1 MLPII
6 LGVAA
11 AIAGISG
18 AGAGIHGGVMMKEA
32 NDTMDA
38 ARCLQRSAIENYN
51 DHAKATTE
59 LMDSIGTRELNIL
72 KSFDRFS
79 DLIEK
84 IQNRPEFKSYSN
96 DGIVIPKYEPEKIR
110 DASVGANALLASIGG
125 AAAGTAGGIAAGGA
139 TCAIATLGTASTGTA
154 IASLSGA
161 AATNA
166 TLAALGGGAIGSS
179 AMAGGMAAGT
189 MVLGGATLGVG
200 LLIGGIIFNATG
212 SKLSDEAD
220 EAHMQAMETLKKSN
234 EIVEYLNDL
243 YQTSNKF
250 LAELIIVDN
259 SYQDRLNILD
269 DIIKRD
275 SKINWNKFTDREKNL
290 TENTILLVGML
301 YKMCQV
307 NLVIKTDDKDGIN
320 TINHDEIDKSVHE
333 AKMLMNGM
341 AA

>member
-32 NDTMDA
+32 NDTMESA
-38 ARCLQRSAIENYN
+38 KSLQRSAIENYN
-51 DHAKATTE
+51 AHAKTTTE
-59 LMDSIGTRELNIL
+59 LMDLIGTRELNIL
-72 KSFDRFS
+72 KSFDKFS

-84 IQNRPEFKSYSN
+84 VQNKPEFKKYSRN
-96 DGIVIPKYEPEKIR
+96 GVEIPKYEPEKIR
-110 DASVGANALLASIGG
+110 DASVGANALLAGIGG
-125 AAAGTAGGIAAGGA
+125 TAAGTAGGIAAGGA
-139 TCAIATLGTASTGTA
+139 TYAIAMLGTASTGTA

-166 TLAALGGGAIGSS
+166 ALATLGGGAIGSS
-179 AMAGGMAAGT
+179 AMAGGMAAGS

-220 EAHMQAMETLKKSN
+220 EAFRQAIETSEKTN
-234 EIVEYLNDL
+234 EIVKYLDDL
-243 YQTSNKF
+243 YQTANKF
-250 LAELIIVDN
+250 FTELAIVDN
-259 SYQDRLNILD
+259 SYQERLNKLD
-269 DIIKRD
+269 NITNRD

-307 NLVIKTDDKDGIN
+307 NLVIKTDDRDGIN
-320 TINHDEIDKSVHE
+320 TVNHDEIDKSVHE
-333 AKMLMNGM
+333 AKMLINGM